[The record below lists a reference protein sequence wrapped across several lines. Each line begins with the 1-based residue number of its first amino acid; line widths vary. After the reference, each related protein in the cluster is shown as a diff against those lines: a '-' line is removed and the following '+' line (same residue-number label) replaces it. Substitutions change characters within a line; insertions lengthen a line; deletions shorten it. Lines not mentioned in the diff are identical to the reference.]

1 MHPILTSCFPL
12 ALGTAPFGTGIP
24 RGTAFSILDA
34 FTDLGGNLIDT
45 AAVYGMGVSE
55 KTLGEWMR
63 LRGNRHRVVI
73 STKGGHPSLPDWS
86 RRITEGDI
94 RADMEASLRYLGTDH
109 VDIYFLHR
117 DDESKPVESIMP
129 IMDALVREGKTRL
142 IGASNWTVA
151 RINEANAFAK
161 ANGMARFSVSQI
173 FHNAALINKEGVYD
187 QTLVAMDETEHRGY
201 AANGLPVMAYTA
213 QAQGLFSHICERGY
227 EGLSEGMIRTY
238 LNPSTRDRAE
248 RILSLSEETGL
259 SPTAIS
265 LAYLLSDG
273 SVKIF
278 PILGISRVE
287 RLTEALEVFR
297 LNQDQIAFLLGSPDL
312 FCED

>member
-24 RGTAFSILDA
+24 RDTAFSILDT

-55 KTLGEWMR
+55 QTLGEWMR

-117 DDESKPVESIMP
+117 DDESKPVEAIMP

-151 RINEANAFAK
+151 RINEANAFARE
-161 ANGMARFSVSQI
+161 NGMAEFSVSQI

-187 QTLVAMDETEHRGY
+187 QTLVAMDETEHKGY

-227 EGLSEGMIRTY
+227 DGLSEGMIRTY

-273 SVKIF
+273 SVKTF
-278 PILGISRVE
+278 PILGISRVQ
-287 RLTEALEVFR
+287 RLAEALEVFR